1 VTSQKWSISFYKNC
15 IVNDSCFFRKFY
27 HFNEKKIETVAC
39 LCLFTFFRRF
49 GLYASN
55 LAVAA
60 HLLGREQQTNSKGQS
75 GDRIQFYRTNV
86 ANKNES
92 NNKFHLQIKT
102 VSLNSAL
109 KTRINQN
116 NNRKMLIRKNALS
129 SKLTKYPVKEKLH
142 PLLQYSKVELCMRD
156 IHRDRSNFDLY
167 ACYSITQNLAF
178 SFNYW
183 VRGLTVR
190 NTEMLFISDFLF
202 RFYYYFFRSHVSGFF
217 VELFTKHMMIHLKS
231 FIYFRYLINS

>member
-1 VTSQKWSISFYKNC
+1 
-15 IVNDSCFFRKFY
+15 
-27 HFNEKKIETVAC
+27 
-39 LCLFTFFRRF
+39 LFTFFRRF

-92 NNKFHLQIKT
+92 NNKFPLQIKT

-202 RFYYYFFRSHVSGFF
+202 RFYYYYFFPVSCFRVF
-217 VELFTKHMMIHLKS
+217 RRAIHETYDDSFEKFYIFQIPYQFLSLVTFELLNWCD
-231 FIYFRYLINS
+231 YR